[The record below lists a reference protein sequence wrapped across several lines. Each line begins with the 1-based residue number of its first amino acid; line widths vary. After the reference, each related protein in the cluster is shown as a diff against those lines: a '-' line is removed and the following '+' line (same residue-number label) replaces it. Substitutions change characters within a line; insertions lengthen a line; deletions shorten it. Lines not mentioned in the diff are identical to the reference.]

1 MNVDAPAPS
10 RTLHIKAATAELG
23 QVRRFVEEAAQ
34 LAGLETERVFDL
46 KVAVSEACANAIAH
60 AGTREDEM
68 VKVCAGS
75 DGHRLTITV
84 SDGGVFRPP
93 VMPRDE
99 QQNLGLGLPLM
110 VALMD
115 EVRFSKAPQGG
126 TVVSLSVAL

>member
-1 MNVDAPAPS
+1 MNAEPSAPS

-34 LAGLETERVFDL
+34 QAGLTTERVFDL
-46 KVAVSEACANAIAH
+46 KGAGSEACANAIAP
-60 AGTREDEM
+60 AGRGRDEV

-75 DGHRLTITV
+75 DGRRLTVTV

-93 VMPRDE
+93 LVPRDE
-99 QQNLGLGLPLM
+99 RRNLGLGLPLM

-115 EVRFSKAPQGG
+115 EVHFAKAPRGG
-126 TVVSLSVAL
+126 TIVSLSVAL